1 MTFDYIF
8 ISDITIS
15 QMFNR
20 ILNTSLDQT
29 TIQCKDLTPPNL
41 DDIEDILQA
50 MMLHNYMALK

>member
-1 MTFDYIF
+1 
-8 ISDITIS
+8 
-15 QMFNR
+15 MFNR

-29 TIQCKDLTPPNL
+29 TIQSKDLTPPNL